1 MATNMSLEIPEDP
14 HEAAAFLEQQLHMAN
29 DRFARLCSTFAV
41 TEERALSK
49 YTWNGTYFEQSMCT
63 WDCFRSLG
71 SCTYKAWIV

>member
-29 DRFARLCSTFAV
+29 DRFARLCSTFAL

-49 YTWNGTYFEQSMCT
+49 YTWNGKNI
-63 WDCFRSLG
+63 L
-71 SCTYKAWIV
+71 